1 MGLYNGI
8 YKLKDYTYKTNQT
21 FKFLSADL
29 KLLKTIKYKTKIF
42 KTLSPILVNKK
53 GDNLKFLCPKD
64 AVFQEALNFS
74 VKEVCSHF
82 LNIVNPEFD
91 IKFIKHQKMV
101 ITHFNQYM
109 TTNKGIIEI
118 AANPEI
124 LQLLYDVGIGVRRS
138 QGFGMLEII
147 F

>member
-1 MGLYNGI
+1 
-8 YKLKDYTYKTNQT
+8 
-21 FKFLSADL
+21 
-29 KLLKTIKYKTKIF
+29 
-42 KTLSPILVNKK
+42 
-53 GDNLKFLCPKD
+53 
-64 AVFQEALNFS
+64 
-74 VKEVCSHF
+74 
-82 LNIVNPEFD
+82 
-91 IKFIKHQKMV
+91 MV

-147 F
+147 